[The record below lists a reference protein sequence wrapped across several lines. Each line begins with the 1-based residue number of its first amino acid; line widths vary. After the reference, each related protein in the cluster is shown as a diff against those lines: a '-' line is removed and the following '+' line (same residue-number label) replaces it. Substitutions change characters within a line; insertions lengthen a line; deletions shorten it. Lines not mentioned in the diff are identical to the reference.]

1 MIAIRSM
8 ESLMRSAL
16 LMLVSLIVVSCGTDY
31 NAKSYDM
38 KVSEESPYVFH
49 LNDSTTQIATYIQP
63 IDSNVSFRLM
73 YLNMSMKSLCFFN
86 FSDFEETD
94 VIKIASQGPD
104 AVDLAN
110 SGGVYYHSDDSI
122 YIYNYWNKNFTII
135 DHNGSIVGGIPLT
148 DLTISNGILPQLRA
162 TSISPLAMLDGKI
175 LMSGHPSYAA
185 SDTEDPARVQTM
197 ALMDTTEKTIRTFAE
212 YPSDYKTIDSNRWNP
227 FLYLVPDY
235 CVGDRNTIVV
245 SFPASDSI
253 RVYDLNTLT
262 YQSYFAG
269 TDRDIDISAADNPYD
284 ESHLY
289 GSYAYKGI
297 KYDRWNDVYYRVLIR
312 PVRQGV
318 NINDFQGVNVPR
330 PITVIVLDHDFNKI
344 AETDFDD
351 YHGSFI
357 HMFVSPRGLS
367 IHSYSDDDDYLM
379 FRTFKPVSI

>member
-1 MIAIRSM
+1 MI
-8 ESLMRSAL
+8 
-16 LMLVSLIVVSCGTDY
+16 
-31 NAKSYDM
+31 
-38 KVSEESPYVFH
+38 
-49 LNDSTTQIATYIQP
+49 
-63 IDSNVSFRLM
+63 
-73 YLNMSMKSLCFFN
+73 
-86 FSDFEETD
+86 
-94 VIKIASQGPD
+94 
-104 AVDLAN
+104 
-110 SGGVYYHSDDSI
+110 
-122 YIYNYWNKNFTII
+122 
-135 DHNGSIVGGIPLT
+135 
-148 DLTISNGILPQLRA
+148 
-162 TSISPLAMLDGKI
+162 
-175 LMSGHPSYAA
+175 
-185 SDTEDPARVQTM
+185 
-197 ALMDTTEKTIRTFAE
+197 
-212 YPSDYKTIDSNRWNP
+212 
-227 FLYLVPDY
+227 
-235 CVGDRNTIVV
+235 

-269 TDRDIDISAADNPYD
+269 TDRDIDISVAANPYD

-330 PITVIVLDHDFNKI
+330 PISVIVLDHDFNKI

-367 IHSYSDDDDYLM
+367 IHSYSDDDDYLI